1 VAELHIAEDLT
12 LPAETVTSTVVV
24 YGGKGMGKTNFGSV
38 LVEELVRLGLRV
50 AILDPVGVWYGLRH
64 GADGTSPGV
73 EALILGGVHGD
84 VEIMPTAGAAVADLV
99 ADEDIDVI
107 VDISRHRNGSM
118 WSVGEKIRFVAD
130 YCARL
135 YERQGERRR
144 PLHQVIDEA
153 GRFVPQAI
161 PSGAV
166 DIARCVGAIE
176 QLVELG
182 RNVGVGVTLITQRS
196 ARMNKSV
203 SELAD
208 AMVAFRTVGP
218 RSIDAVMDWMGEHVE
233 RGRIKGLVEQLRE
246 LPIGSALVVSPGWLR
261 FEGVV
266 AMRARRTFDSS
277 ATPDATGEVR
287 RASGPAAMP
296 DLARYRARFAATLEQ
311 QAGAKGA
318 SRDQKRAATEQS
330 KLIAEQQQQI
340 ADLERRLRE
349 RPTPTV
355 ERVEVPVLAPA
366 DVDRLTT
373 ALDDL
378 RAVAMRIIDATDGIR
393 TALVRAR
400 PAPAESP
407 GNIREDIPPPPPTRQ
422 PAQNRSSRRSV
433 VVTPTDLSNPQ
444 LRILEALA
452 SFQAL
457 GLDSVARSNVAVF
470 ADASPRSSGFANNL
484 GALRTRGLIDY
495 PSGGAVAITEDGLAC
510 VDEPRPIRSL
520 DELHE
525 AWYAKLPRPQ
535 VAILQVLVKSY
546 PSTWHRASLAETAGQ
561 SASSS
566 GFANNLGA
574 LRSLGLIDYPRPGEV
589 VATDLLFPS
598 QLQR

>member
-277 ATPDATGEVR
+277 AGRHARPCTLSGQVR
-287 RASGPAAMP
+287 RHPGAA
-296 DLARYRARFAATLEQ
+296 
-311 QAGAKGA
+311 G
-318 SRDQKRAATEQS
+318 
-330 KLIAEQQQQI
+330 
-340 ADLERRLRE
+340 
-349 RPTPTV
+349 
-355 ERVEVPVLAPA
+355 
-366 DVDRLTT
+366 
-373 ALDDL
+373 
-378 RAVAMRIIDATDGIR
+378 
-393 TALVRAR
+393 
-400 PAPAESP
+400 
-407 GNIREDIPPPPPTRQ
+407 
-422 PAQNRSSRRSV
+422 
-433 VVTPTDLSNPQ
+433 
-444 LRILEALA
+444 
-452 SFQAL
+452 
-457 GLDSVARSNVAVF
+457 
-470 ADASPRSSGFANNL
+470 
-484 GALRTRGLIDY
+484 RGEG
-495 PSGGAVAITEDGLAC
+495 S
-510 VDEPRPIRSL
+510 EPRP
-520 DELHE
+520 E
-525 AWYAKLPRPQ
+525 AGGNR
-535 VAILQVLVKSY
+535 AIEA
-546 PSTWHRASLAETAGQ
+546 HCRAAA
-561 SASSS
+561 AD
-566 GFANNLGA
+566 
-574 LRSLGLIDYPRPGEV
+574 RRPG
-589 VATDLLFPS
+589 APAPRAAHADRRAGRGTRAGARRCRPTDDRPRRSPCSCHADHRRHGRHPHGAGPRAAGAGRIARKHSRRYSAADADAPTGAES
-598 QLQR
+598 QLTPLGGRDPDGPEQPPAPHLGGPGVVHGARA